1 MSLNVISDRRSRSP
15 LCKTCF
21 IFFTVPHNVSTP
33 GNLINNPHSPSI
45 SKLVTSFQFTKC
57 AFCTHVVQQMKDAR
71 IRSDFPL
78 TFNIHKRHWNLPK
91 PVWRVSTTLANN
103 IYGKSVDYALLP
115 VEYVWKSLEFPRQ
128 EVASN
133 EFGISCST
141 ESATSRNLVQ
151 KWHRDCLEKH
161 QACKSSKAWVPTRLV
176 KIYDTHFRVIRN
188 VDHDSEPY
196 SYVALSH
203 CWGRANILKLT
214 AATKNDLFQ
223 DTPISRLPKTF
234 RDAITVCRWL
244 GYSYLWID
252 SLCIIQDSYEDW
264 TTEAHMMTDVYGNSA
279 LTIVAAHAR
288 NGTEGLFCN
297 RPPLGTKAPI
307 IDCSWGPDSKP
318 EPYCLVDHRLWINS
332 VENCHLSSRA
342 WTVQERFLSTKR
354 LYFTEHQI
362 FYRCATHEVCESFP
376 AGKTP
381 SQLIEN
387 TALQSLKS
395 TLEPREK
402 WVRAAE
408 VYSRAC
414 LTKDTDK
421 IVAIAGIAENL
432 RAALGD
438 EYLVGLWRGNLV
450 HELLWRSSSNG
461 GDQSRPDPCLAPTW
475 SWMAV
480 KGVGVDINSTI
491 CSSGCNHHINIIH
504 ASVDLVDPS
513 RPTGDIH
520 QGSGILQIRGSL
532 KQVYWSPRKYSDR
545 DWRKYQIT
553 FEGEQ
558 KGALT
563 TTHPDYLE
571 DSLTDRRIF
580 LLPILS
586 TEEGQSIECLVLT
599 PVIEQARIYERVG
612 HYTMSSDN
620 GGDWYLFRQRKKG
633 NDTVPWWGSWFGYSD
648 WERIPKADLCII

>member
-21 IFFTVPHNVSTP
+21 IFFTVPHNLSTQQP
-33 GNLINNPHSPSI
+33 PLSHI

-71 IRSDFPL
+71 IRSEFPL

-103 IYGKSVDYALLP
+103 IYGKSLLLFHGN
-115 VEYVWKSLEFPRQ
+115 KTNKFPRQ

-161 QACKSSKAWVPTRLV
+161 QACESSKAWVPTRLV
-176 KIYDTHFRVIRN
+176 KIYDTHFRVIRH

-203 CWGRANILKLT
+203 CWGRASILKLT

-223 DTPISRLPKTF
+223 GTPISRLPKTF

-244 GYSYLWID
+244 GYPCIWID
-252 SLCIIQDSYEDW
+252 SLCITQDSNEDW

-288 NGTEGLFCN
+288 DGTEGLFCN

-307 IDCSWGPDSKP
+307 IDCSWGPNSKP
-318 EPYCLVDHRLWINS
+318 EPYCLVDHRLWISS
-332 VENCHLSSRA
+332 VENSHLSSRA
-342 WTVQERFLSTKR
+342 WAVQERFLSTKR
-354 LYFTEHQI
+354 LYFTEHQV
-362 FYRCATHEVCESFP
+362 FYRCATHEVCESFS
-376 AGKTP
+376 AGETP

-387 TALQSLKS
+387 TALQSVERN
-395 TLEPREK
+395 LEPREK

-432 RAALGD
+432 RAALG
-438 EYLVGLWRGNLV
+438 GR
-450 HELLWRSSSNG
+450 
-461 GDQSRPDPCLAPTW
+461 SRPDPCLAPTW
-475 SWMAV
+475 SWIAV
-480 KGVGVDINSTI
+480 KGVGVNINSTI
-491 CSSGCNHHINIIH
+491 CSSGCHHHINIIH

-520 QGSGILQIRGSL
+520 QGSGIVQIRGSL
-532 KQVYWSPRKYSDR
+532 KQVYWSPRKYSDG

-553 FEGEQ
+553 FEDEQ

-580 LLPILS
+580 LLPVLS

-599 PVIEQARIYERVG
+599 PVIEQARIYERTG
-612 HYTMSSDN
+612 TCSDREKRGMISFR
-620 GGDWYLFRQRKKG
+620 GGGAGLVIAIGKESQKL
-633 NDTVPWWGSWFGYSD
+633 
-648 WERIPKADLCII
+648 ICA